1 MVSGGKNP
9 GSYLGQGW
17 PQRATTD
24 LDTVRDWWRR
34 WPDASVATHVGGGGL
49 LVVDVDKPENVPEWL
64 WIHLERAVFRRTES
78 DPGDKRGHYIFRQRP
93 GDRFGNGLG
102 KLKQPKNRKWGEV
115 RGHGGGLILAPSVHP
130 RATEGGQYSS
140 GPDELIPYIPDAIA
154 DKLGVADD
162 RVCGGAYRS
171 LSISELDMVAKA
183 FLAAHTEDR
192 EPYALAPMLA
202 DFDQTPSGRHPS
214 MWDALCWALREA
226 KAGRFPAQRAVDE
239 LRSLW
244 QAAIGGEYR
253 ADDPDEFNRMVRDA
267 VGVADEADAA
277 ELWDRAH
284 RHRWPSPRTPQK
296 VAKEVMARA
305 ERDGRPI
312 GFWRG
317 EWLRWDGRCWSPTTE
332 DQVRQLL
339 YRSLEKANFEHTDGK
354 GVVSEVAW
362 NPDKAKVSN
371 VIDAL
376 RAEALWAD
384 EVEDGTWRDGRTCQV
399 VLFSNGLLRI
409 GDMCL
414 LDHSPNY
421 FNTEYV
427 QCVYDPDASSEHIRK
442 FLDDLTGADPA
453 AIDTLLEFVGTRM
466 AQDGRYQKMLVIQGP
481 SGSGKGTLDRLLSK
495 VLGRRHAGYTMDDF
509 KNSGFPMEPLI
520 GKTLVTI
527 SDQRAQLNMKKF
539 TDLLLQVVGG
549 DAVTLRLP
557 YAKRS
562 ITQRLPLT
570 FVILTNEIPM
580 LPDNAGALR
589 RRLLA
594 IKTPTSFVG
603 REDVDLDDKLASEL
617 PAFVNLALS
626 AYRRLLDRGAFVQ
639 PESGEE
645 LLGLMRQNSSYLAN
659 FVEECCDVRPDL
671 VESKAALYAQW
682 QGWCAANGHTA
693 SAVNKFASDLYTLG
707 LADGVKLVPSKPT
720 VDGKRVPCIQGMAL
734 KSVEKKLNWDDRV

>member
-1 MVSGGKNP
+1 
-9 GSYLGQGW
+9 L
-17 PQRATTD
+17 
-24 LDTVRDWWRR
+24 
-34 WPDASVATHVGGGGL
+34 SV
-49 LVVDVDKPENVPEWL
+49 
-64 WIHLERAVFRRTES
+64 
-78 DPGDKRGHYIFRQRP
+78 
-93 GDRFGNGLG
+93 
-102 KLKQPKNRKWGEV
+102 
-115 RGHGGGLILAPSVHP
+115 
-130 RATEGGQYSS
+130 
-140 GPDELIPYIPDAIA
+140 
-154 DKLGVADD
+154 
-162 RVCGGAYRS
+162 
-171 LSISELDMVAKA
+171 SELDTIAKA
-183 FLAAHTEDR
+183 FLAEHADDR
-192 EPYALAPMLA
+192 EPYALAPILA
-202 DFDQTPSGRHPS
+202 DFDQTANGRHPS
-214 MWDALCWALREA
+214 MWDALCWGLREA

-239 LRSLW
+239 LRDLW

-267 VGVADEADAA
+267 VLVADEEDAA

-284 RHRWPSPRTPQK
+284 RHRWPSPKTPQK

-305 ERDGRPI
+305 ERDGQPI

-317 EWLRWDGRCWSPTTE
+317 EWLRWDGKCWSPTNE
-332 DQVRQLL
+332 DQVRKLL
-339 YRSLEKANFEHTDGK
+339 YRSLEKANFENADAK
-354 GVVSEVAW
+354 GVVFEVAW

-376 RAEALWAD
+376 KAEALWAD
-384 EVEDGTWRDGRTCQV
+384 EVEDGSWRDGRTCRV
-399 VLFSNGLLRI
+399 VPFSNGLLRI
-409 GDMCL
+409 SDMRL
-414 LDHSPNY
+414 LDHSPHY

-427 QCVYDPDASSEHIRK
+427 QCVYDPDAPSEHIGK

-453 AIDTLLEFVGTRM
+453 AIDTLLEFIGTRM
-466 AQDGRYQKMLVIQGP
+466 AEDGRYQKMLVVQGP

-603 REDVDLDDKLASEL
+603 REDVDLDDKLAAEL

-626 AYRRLLDRGAFVQ
+626 AYRRLVDRGSFVQ

-659 FVEECCDVRPDL
+659 FVEECCEVGPDL
-671 VESKAALYAQW
+671 VESKAALYEKW
-682 QGWCAANGHTA
+682 RLWCSAKGHSP
-693 SAVNKFASDLYTLG
+693 SADNKFASDLYTLDLG
-707 LADGVKLVPSKPT
+707 DGHRIVQSKRT
-720 VDGKRVPCIQGMAL
+720 LDGKRVPCYQGLTL
-734 KSVEKKLNWDDRV
+734 KSVDKKTKWSDCD